1 VNWRLYH
8 TIYKRLTP
16 IEHKICESIGIT
28 ENYLVMFS
36 SNSGQS
42 GDANLKREVLIR
54 KDSNTED
61 IASSITDFKAF
72 AEVNREQI
80 TRMRHSRFYQTLLL
94 KDLLSLDHKSATY
107 DQLQDFYGLTLGDIQ
122 AFQ

>member
-1 VNWRLYH
+1 
-8 TIYKRLTP
+8 
-16 IEHKICESIGIT
+16 
-28 ENYLVMFS
+28 M
-36 SNSGQS
+36 
-42 GDANLKREVLIR
+42 R
-54 KDSNTED
+54 KDSSTED